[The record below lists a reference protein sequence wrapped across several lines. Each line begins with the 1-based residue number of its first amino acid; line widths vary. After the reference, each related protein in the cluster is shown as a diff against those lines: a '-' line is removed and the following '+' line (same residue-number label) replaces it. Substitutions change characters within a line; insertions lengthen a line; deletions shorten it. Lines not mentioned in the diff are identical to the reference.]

1 MGRVRWGAKIWLE
14 VDGRPLLGEGGA
26 EMLEAIDRM
35 GSISEAARSL
45 GMSYYFVWSYLKR
58 MEELLGE
65 SIIET
70 HRGGRE
76 GGGARLTET
85 GRRLLEAYKDLRRRV
100 EELLAQV
107 EIPLEGGGEADG

>member
-1 MGRVRWGAKIWLE
+1 MGRVRWGAKLWVE
-14 VDGRPLLGEGGA
+14 VDGSPLLGEGGA
-26 EMLEAIDRM
+26 EILEAIDHS

-70 HRGGRE
+70 HRGGRG

-85 GRRLLEAYKDLRRRV
+85 GRRLLDAYRDLRRRV
-100 EELLAQV
+100 GELLSEA
-107 EIPLEGGGEADG
+107 ELPIGERRDR

>member
-1 MGRVRWGAKIWLE
+1 MGRVRWGAKLWLE
-14 VDGRPLLGEGGA
+14 VDGKPLLGEGGA
-26 EMLEAIDRM
+26 EILEAIDHS

-70 HRGGRE
+70 RRGGRE

-85 GRRLLEAYKDLRRRV
+85 GRRLLDAYRDLRRRV
-100 EELLAQV
+100 EELLSEA
-107 EIPLEGGGEADG
+107 ELPIGERRDR

>member
-1 MGRVRWGAKIWLE
+1 MGRVRWGAKLWLE
-14 VDGRPLLGEGGA
+14 VDGKPLMGEGGA
-26 EMLEAIDRM
+26 EILEAIDHS

-70 HRGGRE
+70 RRGGRK
-76 GGGARLTET
+76 GGGARLTEKGKT
-85 GRRLLEAYKDLRRRV
+85 LLKEYKRLKSQIDI
-100 EELLAQV
+100 LLSKAKLP
-107 EIPLEGGGEADG
+107 I